1 MNMPSESNQQDGHAL
16 RMKPEFDHAKLDEFM
31 NGIEALREKSTWKK
45 EEIVKLY
52 FSLLPDFAHKETGKY
67 LDQRM

>member
-1 MNMPSESNQQDGHAL
+1 MSEIEEL
-16 RMKPEFDHAKLDEFM
+16 RNKE
-31 NGIEALREKSTWKK
+31 SWTK

-52 FSLLPDFAHKETGKY
+52 FNLLPEFAHKETGKY